1 MQSDRLEN
9 ISRQDMRA
17 TMSDTVRKWGR
28 ELATAIAS
36 SISSAAISL
45 SIISLW
51 STAQAGEIQLVTENY
66 PPFNTVH
73 AATGEISGSSTEKVI
88 EIMRRAG
95 ESYHLAAFPWSRAYN
110 MSENDPDTCLF
121 STAYTPS
128 RRDKFQW
135 VGPIVKNN
143 KWVIFAR
150 ADDTRKPKDL
160 EDLRPYVIGVYRKAM
175 ASEVLSLKQFKTE
188 VANYDTDNPRK
199 LLAGRFDFW
208 AAGETHGMEILR
220 NQGLE
225 KQIVPLFHF
234 YQAKMYLACNLQMS
248 KERIDHFNRILREME
263 SDGTVAAIDKKY
275 RKK

>member
-1 MQSDRLEN
+1 MGNASE
-9 ISRQDMRA
+9 
-17 TMSDTVRKWGR
+17 TWKCG
-28 ELATAIAS
+28 LAKANAKTIAS
-36 SISSAAISL
+36 TNAAMVICLYTIALPLL
-45 SIISLW
+45 SH
-51 STAQAGEIQLVTENY
+51 ACEIQLVTENY

-95 ESYHLAAFPWSRAYN
+95 ESYHLAAFPWNRAYN
-110 MSENDPDTCLF
+110 MSENDADTCLF
-121 STAYTPS
+121 STAFTPS

-150 ADDTRKPKDL
+150 ADDTRKPKNL

-208 AAGETHGMEILR
+208 AAGEAHGMEILR

-248 KERIDHFNRILREME
+248 KDRIDHFNRILREME

>member
-1 MQSDRLEN
+1 
-9 ISRQDMRA
+9 
-17 TMSDTVRKWGR
+17 MSDTIEKWKR
-28 ELATAIAS
+28 EFASASAKAIR
-36 SISSAAISL
+36 SIIAAAAISL
-45 SIISLW
+45 CAIALPSHSR
-51 STAQAGEIQLVTENY
+51 AGEIQLVTENY

-73 AATGEISGSSTEKVI
+73 KATGEISGSSTEKVI

-95 ESYHLAAFPWSRAYN
+95 ESYRLAAFPWNRAYN
-110 MSENDPDTCLF
+110 MSENDADTCLF

-150 ADDTRKPKDL
+150 ADDTRKPKNL

-188 VANYDTDNPRK
+188 VASYDTDNPRK
-199 LLAGRFDFW
+199 LLGGRFDFW

-220 NQGLE
+220 SQGLE
-225 KQIVPLFHF
+225 TQIVPLFHF

-275 RKK
+275 RTK